1 MTQKERLE
9 IIRDLL
15 SARPFVSLGEL
26 EKMFP
31 EVTSMTLRRDIDRLE
46 TKGELIKVRGGARSM
61 KFLTTSAEDDF
72 GKRLYE
78 ATEEKTRIAECATE
92 FVETGR
98 SIFIDSGTTALRLA
112 SMVADERFTDG
123 TARCNR
129 ACEKAKADSKPRRR
143 NDKSRKSFR
152 FGYAGTEIHRR
163 NKYRHGVC
171 RAVRLFP

>member
-9 IIRDLL
+9 SIRDLL
-15 SARPFVSLGEL
+15 SSHPFVSLGEL
-26 EKMFP
+26 EKLFP

-46 TKGELIKVRGGARSM
+46 SKGELIKVRGGARSM

-78 ATEEKTRIAECATE
+78 ATEEKTRIAECATG

-112 SMVADERFTDG
+112 SIVCGRTFYRNNNG
-123 TARCNR
+123 PARCNR
-129 ACEKAKADSKPRRR
+129 ACQKAKTDSKPRGR
-143 NDKSRKSFR
+143 NDKPRKPFGFR
-152 FGYAGTEIHRR
+152 YAGNQIHRR
-163 NKYRHGVC
+163 NKH
-171 RAVRLFP
+171 